1 MKLNKWLKERKKIKM
16 GKNGSFKD
24 LLLGV
29 GVGVVIGALFSPRT
43 GEENRKVLKEKAGV
57 ALEKA
62 KNIDFE
68 GLKTKL
74 YDEYYN
80 LKDELQNMDE
90 EEAKAFAAA
99 KVKELQAKAD
109 KVIAAAIEE
118 NKPKVEKSLVEL
130 KKKLAVVLKEASKKL
145 EA

>member
-1 MKLNKWLKERKKIKM
+1 M
-16 GKNGSFKD
+16 GKRGSFKD

-29 GVGVVIGALFSPRT
+29 GVGVVIGALFTPRT
-43 GEENRKVLKEKAGV
+43 GEENRKLLKEKANEAV
-57 ALEKA
+57 DKV
-62 KNIDFE
+62 KKIDFE
-68 GLKTKL
+68 ALKTKL

-80 LKDELQNMDE
+80 LKDQLENMDAE
-90 EEAKAFAAA
+90 TAQKIAKE
-99 KVKELQAKAD
+99 KVSELQAKAD

-130 KKKLAVVLKEASKKL
+130 KKKLAAVLKEVSNKL

>member
-1 MKLNKWLKERKKIKM
+1 M

-43 GEENRKVLKEKAGV
+43 GEENRKVLKEKAGI

-68 GLKTKL
+68 ALKTKL

>member
-1 MKLNKWLKERKKIKM
+1 M
-16 GKNGSFKD
+16 GKHGSFKD

-29 GVGVVIGALFSPRT
+29 GVGVVIGALFTPRT
-43 GEENRKVLKEKAGV
+43 GEENRKLLKEKANETV
-57 ALEKA
+57 DKV
-62 KNIDFE
+62 KKIDFE
-68 GLKTKL
+68 ALKTKL

-80 LKDELQNMDE
+80 LKDELENMDSE
-90 EEAKAFAAA
+90 TAQRIAKE
-99 KVKELQAKAD
+99 KVSELQAKAD

>member
-1 MKLNKWLKERKKIKM
+1 M
-16 GKNGSFKD
+16 GKRGSFKD

-29 GVGVVIGALFSPRT
+29 GVGVVIGALFTPRT
-43 GEENRKVLKEKAGV
+43 GEENRKLLKEKANETIDKV
-57 ALEKA
+57 K
-62 KNIDFE
+62 KIDFE
-68 GLKTKL
+68 ALKTKL

-80 LKDELQNMDE
+80 LKDELENMDSE
-90 EEAKAFAAA
+90 TAQRIAKE
-99 KVKELQAKAD
+99 KVSELQAKAD

-130 KKKLAVVLKEASKKL
+130 KKKLAAVLKEVSKKL

>member
-1 MKLNKWLKERKKIKM
+1 M
-16 GKNGSFKD
+16 GKRGSFKD

-29 GVGVVIGALFSPRT
+29 GVGVVIGALFTPRT
-43 GEENRKVLKEKAGV
+43 GEENRKLLKEKANETV
-57 ALEKA
+57 DKV
-62 KNIDFE
+62 KKIDFE
-68 GLKTKL
+68 ALKTKL

-80 LKDELQNMDE
+80 LNAELENMDSE
-90 EEAKAFAAA
+90 TAQRIAKE
-99 KVKELQAKAD
+99 KVSELQAKAD

-130 KKKLAVVLKEASKKL
+130 KKKLAIVLKEISKKL

>member
-1 MKLNKWLKERKKIKM
+1 M
-16 GKNGSFKD
+16 GKRGSFKD

-29 GVGVVIGALFSPRT
+29 GVGVVIGALFTPRN
-43 GEENRKVLKEKAGV
+43 GEENRKLLKQKAGETF
-57 ALEKA
+57 EKA

-68 GLKTKL
+68 ALKTKL

-80 LKDELQNMDE
+80 LKDQLANMDSE
-90 EEAKAFAAA
+90 KAQELAIE

-130 KKKLAVVLKEASKKL
+130 KKKLAVVLKEVSKKL

>member
-1 MKLNKWLKERKKIKM
+1 M
-16 GKNGSFKD
+16 GKRGSFKD

-29 GVGVVIGALFSPRT
+29 GVGVVIGALFTPRT
-43 GEENRKVLKEKAGV
+43 GEENRKLLKEKANETV
-57 ALEKA
+57 DKV
-62 KNIDFE
+62 KKIDFE
-68 GLKTKL
+68 ALKTKL

-80 LKDELQNMDE
+80 LKDELENMDSE
-90 EEAKAFAAA
+90 TAQRIAKE
-99 KVKELQAKAD
+99 KVSELQAKAD

>member
-1 MKLNKWLKERKKIKM
+1 M
-16 GKNGSFKD
+16 GKHGSFKD

-29 GVGVVIGALFSPRT
+29 GVGVVIGALFTPRT
-43 GEENRKVLKEKAGV
+43 GEENRKLLKEKANETV
-57 ALEKA
+57 DKV
-62 KNIDFE
+62 KKIDFE
-68 GLKTKL
+68 ALKTKL

-80 LKDELQNMDE
+80 LKDELENMDSE
-90 EEAKAFAAA
+90 TAQRIAKE
-99 KVKELQAKAD
+99 KVSELQAKAD

-130 KKKLAVVLKEASKKL
+130 KKKLAVVLKEVSKKL

>member
-1 MKLNKWLKERKKIKM
+1 M
-16 GKNGSFKD
+16 GKRGSFKD

-29 GVGVVIGALFSPRT
+29 GVGVVIGALFTPRT
-43 GEENRKVLKEKAGV
+43 GEENRKLLKDKTDETIKKV
-57 ALEKA
+57 

-68 GLKTKL
+68 ALKTKL

-80 LKDELQNMDE
+80 LKDQLQNMDSE
-90 EEAKAFAAA
+90 QAKAFAAE
-99 KVKELQAKAD
+99 KVSEIQAKAD

-145 EA
+145 ED

>member
-1 MKLNKWLKERKKIKM
+1 M
-16 GKNGSFKD
+16 GKRGSFKD

-29 GVGVVIGALFSPRT
+29 GVGVVIGALFTPRT
-43 GEENRKVLKEKAGV
+43 GEENRKLLKEKANETFDKV
-57 ALEKA
+57 K
-62 KNIDFE
+62 KIDFE
-68 GLKTKL
+68 ALKTKL

-80 LKDELQNMDE
+80 LKDELENMDSE
-90 EEAKAFAAA
+90 TAQRIAKE
-99 KVKELQAKAD
+99 KVSELQAKAD

-130 KKKLAVVLKEASKKL
+130 KKKLAAVLKEISKKL